1 MKRMLWAVGCGVVIA
16 LILGIKGFLSAESY
30 LIPVRDRLSF
40 VKVWVGYHVGNGED
54 SSSPFGVG
62 WRMDF
67 QYRIDNDGCR
77 ECPLIVTADL
87 LGRVKGLY
95 GTYSSNEKTEIPHE
109 VIDAIRINFDNQGEN
124 GLRGSEGAELKSSS
138 YDEEGKRQGGVYPL

>member
-16 LILGIKGFLSAESY
+16 LILGIKGFLSAERY
-30 LIPVRDRLSF
+30 LIPIRDKLVF

-77 ECPLIVTADL
+77 ECPLIVTTDL

-95 GTYSSNEKTEIPHE
+95 GTYSSNERSEIPHE
-109 VIDAIRINFDNQGEN
+109 VIDAIRTNFDNQEEN
-124 GLRGSEGAELKSSS
+124 CLRSCFK
-138 YDEEGKRQGGVYPL
+138 